1 MNVIGKVVFK
11 DGHEEPLVRYQEHFS
26 GETIAFETESGDY
39 YFESGAEFEP
49 GINGW
54 LPKFAF
60 YKFSYEH
67 YNYIRIDTIESVK
80 IEDVVMCTE
89 VP

>member
-11 DGHEEPLVRYQEHFS
+11 DGHEEPLVRYEEHFS

-39 YFESGAEFEP
+39 YFESGAEIIPESK
-49 GINGW
+49 IW

-60 YKFSYEH
+60 YKFAYERGE
-67 YNYIRIDTIESVK
+67 YIRIDTIDCVK
-80 IEDVVMCTE
+80 IEDVTMCME

>member
-11 DGHEEPLVRYQEHFS
+11 DGHEEPLVRYEEHFS

-39 YFESGAEFEP
+39 YFESGAECEP
-49 GINGW
+49 TSGLW

-60 YKFSYEH
+60 YKFAYEKGE
-67 YNYIRIDTIESVK
+67 YIRIDTIECIK
-80 IEDVVMCTE
+80 IEDVTMCME